1 MISPATPP
9 KAWVQFPNNPANYFK
24 SRFRQIINHIWNITL
39 LHPTFAADK
48 RKELKGTDT
57 VPFLFAPMATETQI
71 KFVEDTVTA
80 LLGDHPACYLVQVKV
95 SPANNIKV
103 FLDGDDGITIEKCI
117 KINRALYRHLEEQQ
131 TFPADDFSL
140 EVSSSGVGEPLLLH
154 RQYVKNIGRFV
165 EVKTNDDQELEGELK
180 AVSETEMVLQ
190 TTTGKGKKLEIK
202 EHNIAFSN
210 IKSTTVQI
218 KF

>member
-1 MISPATPP
+1 
-9 KAWVQFPNNPANYFK
+9 
-24 SRFRQIINHIWNITL
+24 
-39 LHPTFAADK
+39 
-48 RKELKGTDT
+48 
-57 VPFLFAPMATETQI
+57 MATETQI

-80 LLGDHPACYLVQVKV
+80 LLGDHPSCYLVQVKV
-95 SPANNIKV
+95 SPSNNIKV

-140 EVSSSGVGEPLLLH
+140 EVSSAGVGEPLLLH
-154 RQYVKNIGRFV
+154 RQYVKNTGRFV
-165 EVKTNDDQELEGELK
+165 EVKTDDNQVLEGILK
-180 AVSETEMVLQ
+180 TVSESGIILE
-190 TTTGKGKKLEIK
+190 TTTGKGKKLEVK
-202 EHNIAFSN
+202 EHTIAFDN